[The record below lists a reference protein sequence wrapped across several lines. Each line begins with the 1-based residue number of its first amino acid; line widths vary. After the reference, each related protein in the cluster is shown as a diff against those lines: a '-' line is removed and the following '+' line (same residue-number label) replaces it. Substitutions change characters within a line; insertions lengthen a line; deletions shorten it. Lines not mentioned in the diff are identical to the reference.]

1 MKRSVFRCPLPCN
14 HQLQVDIFAYC
25 TRLLSTHCRE
35 VFLDINNLIADID
48 DEDYTREED
57 EGDLMNFVRPDKRQL
72 GSM

>member
-1 MKRSVFRCPLPCN
+1 MEIFTYDSRLRSTP
-14 HQLQVDIFAYC
+14 
-25 TRLLSTHCRE
+25 CRE
-35 VFLDINNLIADID
+35 VFLDVNNLIADID